1 MSEIKKTTF
10 ILSDETLNSYG
21 FWVKT
26 SGIDL
31 TQFRKNPVMLYDHE
45 RYGQMPIGKWTAI
58 RIEDGKLLASPEFD
72 ANDEL
77 ALKIQSKVENGY
89 LNGASIGFKPIV
101 LSEKKEDLINGQT
114 RPTVLKSEIIEVS
127 ITPFPANK
135 NSLKLQNKN
144 GELVK
149 LSANEL
155 NTLIPTLKNMKQIT
169 IKLGLPENATEDQIL
184 SEIANLLSSKENAQK
199 QRNELFIQLGTNNGT
214 ITEKNKDKM
223 LKLADADFELALD
236 LIDKEPQTETKADV
250 KNNALEVRLSDVLK
264 NVGNNKTATLKTF
277 RELANDEPQTL
288 EKLFTEDFDQF
299 NKLYNAEYGHN
310 YKQ

>member
-1 MSEIKKTTF
+1 MPENKKTTF
-10 ILSDETLNSYG
+10 ILSDETLNLYG

-31 TQFRKNPVMLYDHE
+31 VQFRKNPVMLYDHE
-45 RYGQMPIGKWTAI
+45 RYGQMPIGKWTDI

-89 LNGASIGFKPIV
+89 LNGASIGFKPLL
-101 LSEKKEDLINGQT
+101 LSDKKEDLINGQT
-114 RPTVLKSEIIEVS
+114 RPTVLKSEIVEVS

-135 NSLKLQNKN
+135 NSLKLQNQN

-155 NTLIPTLKNMKQIT
+155 NTLIPILRNMKQIT
-169 IKLGLPENATEDQIL
+169 VKLGLPDGATEEQIL

-199 QRNELFIQLGTNNGT
+199 QRNEMFIQLGTKNGT
-214 ITEKNKDKM
+214 VTDKNKDKM

-236 LIDKEPQTETKADV
+236 IIDKEPQTEPKADT
-250 KNNALEVRLSDVLK
+250 KTNDSDVRLSEVLK
-264 NVGNNKTATLKTF
+264 NLGNAKTVTSKSF

-299 NKLYNAEYGHN
+299 NKLYKAEYGHD
-310 YKQ
+310 YK

>member
-101 LSEKKEDLINGQT
+101 LSEKKEDLIKGQT
-114 RPTVLKSEIIEVS
+114 RPTVLKSEIVEVS

-236 LIDKEPQTETKADV
+236 IIDKEPQTETKADV